1 MSGHAIIWVALGG
14 ALGAVGR
21 YLVGL
26 SLKTASGFPWATMS
40 VNIFGSL
47 LMGLVIGWLSRQNGG
62 GEALRL
68 FIAVGILGGFTTFS
82 AFSMDLFD
90 LLQKREMAATMLY
103 LGGSLLGGLGA
114 FIIGFM
120 ALRAA

>member
-1 MSGHAIIWVALGG
+1 MSGQAIIWVALGG

-40 VNIFGSL
+40 VNILGSL

-62 GEALRL
+62 SDALRL
-68 FIAVGILGGFTTFS
+68 FVAVGILGGFTTFS
-82 AFSMDLFD
+82 AFSMDLFT
-90 LLQKREMAATMLY
+90 LLERRDIAATMLY
-103 LGGSLLGGLGA
+103 LGGSLIGGLAA

>member
-1 MSGHAIIWVALGG
+1 MSGQAIIWVALGG

-40 VNIFGSL
+40 VNILGSL
-47 LMGLVIGWLSRQNGG
+47 LMGLMIGWLSRQNGG
-62 GEALRL
+62 SDALRL
-68 FIAVGILGGFTTFS
+68 FVAVGILGGFTTFS
-82 AFSMDLFD
+82 AFSMDLFT
-90 LLQKREMAATMLY
+90 LLERRDIAATVLY
-103 LGGSLLGGLGA
+103 LGGSLLGGLVA

>member
-1 MSGHAIIWVALGG
+1 MSGQAIIWVALGG

-62 GEALRL
+62 SDALRL
-68 FIAVGILGGFTTFS
+68 FVAVGILGGFTTFS
-82 AFSMDLFD
+82 AFSMDLFT
-90 LLQKREMAATMLY
+90 LLERRDIAATMLY
-103 LGGSLLGGLGA
+103 LGGSLLGGLVA

>member
-1 MSGHAIIWVALGG
+1 MSGQAIIWVALGG

-40 VNIFGSL
+40 VNILGSL

-62 GEALRL
+62 SDALRL
-68 FIAVGILGGFTTFS
+68 FVAVGILGGFTTFS
-82 AFSMDLFD
+82 AFSMDLFT
-90 LLQKREMAATMLY
+90 LLERRDIAATMLY
-103 LGGSLLGGLGA
+103 LGGSLIGGLVA

>member
-1 MSGHAIIWVALGG
+1 MSGQAIIWVALGG

-40 VNIFGSL
+40 VNILGSL

-62 GEALRL
+62 SDVLRL
-68 FIAVGILGGFTTFS
+68 FVAVGILGGFTTFS
-82 AFSMDLFD
+82 TFSMDLFT
-90 LLQKREMAATMLY
+90 LLERRDIAATMLY
-103 LGGSLLGGLGA
+103 LGGSLLGGLVA

>member
-1 MSGHAIIWVALGG
+1 MSGQAIIWVALGG

-62 GEALRL
+62 SDVLRL
-68 FIAVGILGGFTTFS
+68 FVAVGILGGFTTFS
-82 AFSMDLFD
+82 AFSMDLFT
-90 LLQKREMAATMLY
+90 LLERRDIAATVLY
-103 LGGSLLGGLGA
+103 LSGSLLGGLVA